1 MIDHKTVNAEGE
13 HIDSNAA
20 NRTFHRFLGADLGN
34 ELMLSEKNADKIGAD
49 IGHPCADEDQQIGKQ
64 TVWHITHQYNGGNA
78 KNHIKIRSKGGN
90 QTVDILL
97 TLVHHRQRHHLKHQ
111 QEENA
116 EQLIQYLQFHYVKR
130 HGDRKIVEAYN
141 RLAKL
146 LEGKNYFV
154 VSLCTDD
161 LIFDSALDAAKI
173 VTPCGGFRAMQCMKE
188 CVTDQ
193 EALVSDEN
201 VMNALLESID
211 NCGGDLNAVDFP
223 VCAECTKPLWF
234 NQISAPDY
242 KEEGYLEQW
251 QLYTKW
257 LQGTMN
263 RNLCILELGVGMQF
277 PQVIRFPFEKVGYFN
292 NKAKFFRV
300 HSRLYQLTE
309 ELKDKGTAIA
319 QNPVDFLNG

>member
-1 MIDHKTVNAEGE
+1 MINMLDQIK
-13 HIDSNAA
+13 DSIAQA
-20 NRTFHRFLGADLGN
+20 QLVLVGIG
-34 ELMLSEKNADKIGAD
+34 SEFAQKF
-49 IGHPCADEDQQIGKQ
+49 DEMKEDAFYAPLIEQ
-64 TVWHITHQYNGGNA
+64 A
-78 KNHIKIRSKGGN
+78 
-90 QTVDILL
+90 
-97 TLVHHRQRHHLKHQ
+97 Q

-116 EQLIQYLQFHYVKR
+116 EQLMQYLQFHYVKR

-141 RLAKL
+141 KLAKL

-154 VSLCTDD
+154 ISLCTDD
-161 LIFDSALDAAKI
+161 LIFDSALDVGKI

-193 EALVSDEN
+193 EALVNDEN

-211 NCGGDLNAVDFP
+211 SCCGDLNAIDFP

-234 NQISAPDY
+234 NQISSPDY

-300 HSRLYQLTE
+300 HSWLYQLTE